1 MCQLLV
7 KDTTGKWAHTHKLSC
22 SYFFLDLLDPTLP
35 HDFGKPLETVFMV
48 IFVSLSKSLFG
59 APRNCLFLVF
69 DCSADSSS
77 PMVGQESFEKTH
89 LK

>member
-1 MCQLLV
+1 M
-7 KDTTGKWAHTHKLSC
+7 
-22 SYFFLDLLDPTLP
+22 
-35 HDFGKPLETVFMV
+35 
-48 IFVSLSKSLFG
+48 SLSKSLFG

-77 PMVGQESFEKTH
+77 PMVGQESFEKAH